1 MGVIMFTETNIHAVA
16 ADSTFQKGRQLY
28 RSGSVQSIQMIDTVK
43 DGKDFLRIKAYVQ
56 GSGWRCY
63 NVNIL
68 LDSQEEEIETFSC
81 ECMAAQQYAGLCK
94 HGVATMLR
102 YIKVI
107 EDQNKRSQEPAKKIT
122 VELPNKNHQ
131 TDEKNTADRSHD
143 ASMTAK
149 RSAQQTAKQNSVYKT
164 DTELYNILM
173 ENGMRQQLQYR
184 QQSVKGKVTVEPTYH
199 NNDGKI
205 SVDFKIGIK
214 QKL

>member
-1 MGVIMFTETNIHAVA
+1 MFTETNIHAVA

-107 EDQNKRSQEPAKKIT
+107 EDQNKRSQEPAKK
-122 VELPNKNHQ
+122 
-131 TDEKNTADRSHD
+131 
-143 ASMTAK
+143 
-149 RSAQQTAKQNSVYKT
+149 
-164 DTELYNILM
+164 
-173 ENGMRQQLQYR
+173 LQ
-184 QQSVKGKVTVEPTYH
+184 
-199 NNDGKI
+199 
-205 SVDFKIGIK
+205 
-214 QKL
+214 